1 MESKRSVFHPKHAW
15 DSLKTVFMPR
25 DGGKRIYLILLAI
38 SIAFEIAPFSGK
50 GQIEYLYVRTRFS
63 WEVDEF
69 STFSTVDSL
78 IGLFGNTNQFLTN
91 SEQIEKNILLL
102 RLFSNFPCK
111 VRDDTFLCR
120 SFQATDPVGYKI
132 CQGHLKWVG

>member
-91 SEQIEKNILLL
+91 SEQIEKSILHC
-102 RLFSNFPCK
+102 S
-111 VRDDTFLCR
+111 
-120 SFQATDPVGYKI
+120 SFR
-132 CQGHLKWVG
+132 